1 MPLTGI
7 RILDLS
13 RLLPGPFASQILLD
27 FGAEVIKV
35 EDTAQGDYLRASL
48 PLVDNLGTFFWSI
61 NRGKKSIKLDL
72 KSPAGRGIFKRL
84 VAGADVVLDGFRP
97 GVMDRL
103 GVGYTVLKEINPR
116 LVYCSL
122 TGYGSSGPFRDRAG
136 HDINYLNYTGV
147 SSMTRTAAGD
157 PVILG
162 LQLADIGGGSLWA
175 VIAILLALQAR
186 NQTGKGQFCDVS
198 MMDGAFAWTQ
208 FALAY
213 WQTRDQRQNGGQQ
226 EVLKGG
232 YACYQIYETRDGKYV
247 SLGALEGKFWAGFC
261 HKIGRPEY
269 IKDQMNPS
277 AQPGIIDELRQLFKT
292 KTRDEWVRFFAD
304 ADICF
309 SPLLEY
315 DEAVWNEQLRHR
327 EMLVEVVNGDRPATV
342 MGVPVKL
349 SATPGRSSSVAPA
362 PGQHTT
368 ELLRE
373 AGYSEVEIA
382 DLLTRKVVV
391 EEVNNR

>member
-1 MPLTGI
+1 MPLKGI

-13 RLLPGPFASQILLD
+13 RLLPGPFASQVLSD

-35 EDTAQGDYLRASL
+35 EDTAEGDYLRDSL

-72 KSPAGRGIFKRL
+72 KSPDGREIFKRL
-84 VAGADVVLDGFRP
+84 AAGADVVLEGFRP

-103 GVGYTVLKEINPR
+103 GVGYSVLKEINPG
-116 LVYCSL
+116 LIYCSL
-122 TGYGSSGPFRDRAG
+122 TGYGNSGPFRDRAG

-147 SSMTRTAAGD
+147 SSMTRTAEGK

-186 NQTGKGQFCDVS
+186 NRTGKGQFCDVS

-208 FALAY
+208 FALAQ
-213 WQTRDQRQNGGQQ
+213 WQTRDQRPNGGQQ

-247 SLGALEGKFWAGFC
+247 SLGALEGKFWEEFC
-261 HKIGRPEY
+261 RKIGRPEY
-269 IKDQMNPS
+269 IKDHMVAS
-277 AQPGIIDELRQLFKT
+277 AQPLIIDDLNQMFKT
-292 KTRDEWVRFFAD
+292 KTRDEWVQFFAD
-304 ADICF
+304 ADVCF

-315 DEAVWNEQLRHR
+315 HEAVYNEQLRHR
-327 EMLVEVVNGDRPATV
+327 QMLVEVEEGGKQATI
-342 MGVPVKL
+342 MGAPVKL
-349 SATPGRSSSVAPA
+349 SDTPGRTSSIAPA
-362 PGQHTT
+362 PGQHTV
-368 ELLRE
+368 ELLQE
-373 AGYSEVEIA
+373 LGYTNSEIA
-382 DLLTRKVVV
+382 DLKDRKVVV
-391 EEVNNR
+391 